1 MLIAPF
7 RKPLTSFWS
16 GDRLTVSLD
25 GKSKSGSAIFPLS
38 GSWVL
43 AKNGES
49 CRPPPSL
56 LEPRMGILLP
66 CLTHPRLTVLKPL
79 RQVDAIT
86 PRRGCRA
93 VARSISVI
101 ISTAQPRPP
110 SREPARLQRVHRDF
124 GSSLACRRM
133 SGSETSPSP
142 ASRSAPDWA
151 AQRLDSRLAWTCGS
165 SRCSLPSC

>member
-1 MLIAPF
+1 MLTAPF

-25 GKSKSGSAIFPLS
+25 GKSKSGSAIFPLP

-49 CRPPPSL
+49 RRPPPSL

-93 VARSISVI
+93 VARSISVT
-101 ISTAQPRPP
+101 ISTRSPARQAASPLACSGFSAILAAALLAAECLGQRPRRHRPAGPRRTGPPPAECATP
-110 SREPARLQRVHRDF
+110 SRVRN
-124 GSSLACRRM
+124 
-133 SGSETSPSP
+133 
-142 ASRSAPDWA
+142 
-151 AQRLDSRLAWTCGS
+151 
-165 SRCSLPSC
+165 